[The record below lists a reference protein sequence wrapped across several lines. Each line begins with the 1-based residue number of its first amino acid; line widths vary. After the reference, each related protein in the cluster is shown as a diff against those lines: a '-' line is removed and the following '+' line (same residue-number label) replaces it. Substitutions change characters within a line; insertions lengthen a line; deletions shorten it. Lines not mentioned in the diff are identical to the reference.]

1 MSTRGFVLLLL
12 TCICTVSGNL
22 LLRAGVVAAGGFRPA
37 TGSLGG
43 QLLKLA
49 YEPKFVS
56 GFFLYG
62 LASLIW
68 FAVISMENLS
78 TAYPMLVSM
87 TFVLVTFGSVFFFG
101 ESISPLKLVGMGIIL
116 TGIVVVSRA

>member
-1 MSTRGFVLLLL
+1 MSTRGLILLLL

-37 TGSLGG
+37 SGDVGR

-49 YEPKFVS
+49 YEPRFMS

-68 FAVISMENLS
+68 FAVISMESLS
-78 TAYPMLVSM
+78 TAYPVLVSM

-101 ESISPLKLVGMGIIL
+101 ESITLAKLIGMGIIL
-116 TGIVVVSRA
+116 AGIVIVSRA